1 MRDSF
6 DSCVATFTVSG
17 HLILKRHRVKQLNN
31 RNLERHLHH
40 YFGSLWVP
48 ARTDGAVA
56 RQSCPTR
63 HDKPVKMRC
72 IRKQQIL
79 LDGSDVLGFMPTACT
94 KNTTCCLH
102 TAVFVQM

>member
-6 DSCVATFTVSG
+6 DSCLATFTVSG

-56 RQSCPTR
+56 R
-63 HDKPVKMRC
+63 HDN
-72 IRKQQIL
+72 KQL
-79 LDGSDVLGFMPTACT
+79 TVLERFSSSPALQD
-94 KNTTCCLH
+94 TTSL
-102 TAVFVQM
+102 